1 MNTYRIKI
9 GEVTHE
15 VVVDSLTP
23 PTAQVTVDG
32 QPYTV
37 SLDEAQAA
45 SVTQAAPRPA
55 TVASSSTP
63 KAAPPAPTCAG
74 EGDVIAPMPGK
85 LLKFLVRV
93 GDTVESGQ
101 PGCVLEAMKMEN
113 QLPAPIAGKVV
124 ALSAAEGA
132 DVKQRTI
139 LLRIEATS

>member
-1 MNTYRIKI
+1 M
-9 GEVTHE
+9 
-15 VVVDSLTP
+15 VVDSLTP

-32 QPYTV
+32 HPYTV
-37 SLDEAQAA
+37 NLDEARAA
-45 SVTQAAPRPA
+45 SVAQAAPRPA
-55 TVASSSTP
+55 TVASAATP
-63 KAAPPAPTCAG
+63 KAAPPTPTPTCAG

-101 PGCVLEAMKMEN
+101 PVCVLEAMKMEN